1 MTTLPLHVPDTVA
14 SGFLVSADNPPPS
27 DISAL
32 LTGTG
37 LTALARELLDQSV
50 MTVRAHCPAAEWLA
64 RSGGSSGHLRRL
76 QNARHHMLIR
86 VEGRP
91 DDAPRHA
98 QAARHTARLLA
109 AATGGVVVDVD
120 SHQVVGTSG
129 AEPTR
134 FVLGE
139 RWIGVFVTEVR
150 GLVRADTWGMHRFG
164 LPEVAVRG
172 APYGHLLTAAN
183 LLRVLAFRLFSQR
196 GEQAVPDTLVL
207 DGADLLRFWGA
218 RPLPAGRFTATLA
231 KGDTTCPDCHR
242 ALEVTSAHGDH
253 DWWDDKPGR
262 ALPKLL
268 SARPEP

>member
-14 SGFLVSADNPPPS
+14 SGFLVSADDPPPS
-27 DISAL
+27 DVSTV
-32 LTGTG
+32 LTGGG
-37 LTALARELLDQSV
+37 LADLARELLDRSA
-50 MTVRAHCPAAEWLA
+50 MTVRAHSPTAEWLA

-76 QNARHHMLIR
+76 RNARHHMLIR
-86 VEGRP
+86 VQGPP

-98 QAARHTARLLA
+98 QAARQTARLLA
-109 AATGGVVVDVD
+109 AAAGGLVMDVD
-120 SHQVVGTSG
+120 SRQVVGGSD
-129 AEPTR
+129 AEPAR

-139 RWIGVFVTEVR
+139 GWIGVFVTEER

-183 LLRVLAFRLFSQR
+183 LLRVLAFRVFSQR
-196 GEQAVPDTLVL
+196 REQAVPDTLFL

-231 KGDTTCPDCHR
+231 RGDTTCPDCHR
-242 ALEVTSAHGDH
+242 ALEVTSALGADG
-253 DWWDDKPGR
+253 WWDDKPGR